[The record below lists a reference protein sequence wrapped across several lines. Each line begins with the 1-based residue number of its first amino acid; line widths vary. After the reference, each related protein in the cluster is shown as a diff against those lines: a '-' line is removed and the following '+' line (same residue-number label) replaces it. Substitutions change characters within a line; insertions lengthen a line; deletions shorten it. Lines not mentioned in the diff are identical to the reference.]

1 MAVDTSTAAA
11 QASSVDGAQFLR
23 QLSLVVVGNNGTG
36 LDLSQLRIKFSVKH
50 SESMT
55 PNVADIRVYNV
66 QADTAIA
73 IRKEFTR
80 VILQAGYPGNL
91 GVIFQGNIKQ
101 VIIGRESATDTFI
114 DLICGDGDRAYNF
127 AIVNT
132 TLKSGSSPM
141 DQINAASNS
150 MSDKG
155 VTLGTPGTLPATQ
168 LPRAKPMYGNS
179 RDYLRNIAQTTEQS
193 WSIQNEKITFI
204 PVKSYL
210 PGTAVVLTSD
220 TGMIGTPQQTNEG
233 VNVKCLLNPLIR
245 PGTRIKIDNASVAR
259 LKLNLSDPNDP
270 VNVAPPLSADGTY
283 YVLLTSHEGD
293 TRNVSWYTS
302 VVGILI
308 DITTNPINSV
318 STSYGS

>member
-1 MAVDTSTAAA
+1 MAVNSTAVAA
-11 QASSVDGAQFLR
+11 QNAITDNEQFIR
-23 QLSLVVVGNNGTG
+23 QISLVVVGNSGAG
-36 LDLSQLRIKFSVKH
+36 LDLSQLRIKFNVKH

-55 PNVADIRVYNV
+55 PNVADIRIYNL
-66 QADTAIA
+66 QADTAIQ

-80 VILQAGYPGNL
+80 VILQCGYPGNL

-132 TLKSGSSPM
+132 TLKAGSTPM
-141 DQINAASNS
+141 DQINAASTS
-150 MSDKG
+150 MSSKG
-155 VTLGTPGTLPATQ
+155 VSLGTPGTLPATS
-168 LPRAKPMYGNS
+168 LPRAKAMFGNS
-179 RDYLRNIAQTTEQS
+179 RDVLRNVAQTTGQS

-245 PGTRIKIDNASVAR
+245 PGGRIKIDNASVLR

-293 TRNVSWYTS
+293 TRNPTWYTS
-302 VVGILI
+302 IVGILI